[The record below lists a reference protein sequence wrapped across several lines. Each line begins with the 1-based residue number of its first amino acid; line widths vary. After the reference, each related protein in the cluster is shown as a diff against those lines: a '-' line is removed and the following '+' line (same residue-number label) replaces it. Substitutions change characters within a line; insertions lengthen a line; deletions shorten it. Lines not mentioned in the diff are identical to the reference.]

1 MWKGHTAYASRLMF
15 KGNNIGSTWSGK
27 RFRIEYDNFTE
38 AIYSPLLGE
47 SESEEERRNLSM
59 PRGVSQWDNQGSF
72 WISHPTNPSPPSPP
86 PHTPTPSPQ
95 LPPFKG

>member
-1 MWKGHTAYASRLMF
+1 MF

-59 PRGVSQWDNQGSF
+59 PRGVSQ
-72 WISHPTNPSPPSPP
+72 
-86 PHTPTPSPQ
+86 
-95 LPPFKG
+95 